1 MSLNDRVEALAR
13 DLAQREKKQ
22 VEAIEKAQYK
32 AAELHRQ
39 IAAAIDRFNAVV
51 GESVPYLEIAVS
63 PPRVDDK
70 HLHAVEFDLE
80 RGRHRAI
87 VTVKAKGEVTL
98 VGPFRSGK
106 TEGPCRS
113 FAFAAEEELADAMG
127 DFLENFLEAAAAP

>member
-1 MSLNDRVEALAR
+1 LSLNDRVEALAR
-13 DLAQREKKQ
+13 ELAQRENKH
-22 VEAIEKAQYK
+22 VEAIERAHYK

-39 IAAAIDRFNAVV
+39 VAAVIDRFNVVV
-51 GESVPYLEIAVS
+51 GESVPYLEVAVS
-63 PPRVDDK
+63 SPRVDDK

-113 FAFAAEEELADAMG
+113 FAFSAEEDLADALG
-127 DFLENFLEAAAAP
+127 DFLESFLEAAAAP